1 MRIASL
7 HFPSAEVV
15 ETSISIDQ
23 QARDNYQ
30 FDIMH
35 VMNVFLTYLLG
46 RPCKI
51 GGDGGGVLLYDD
63 DYGDACYARNTLL
76 AAAHVTIRHIVK
88 RSPES
93 FISSSS
99 SASLSILLNCTREL
113 ADPFAN
119 L

>member
-30 FDIMH
+30 FDIML
-35 VMNVFLTYLLG
+35 VINVVFESFDLLA

-51 GGDGGGVLLYDD
+51 GGGGGVLLYDD

-93 FISSSS
+93 FISSS
-99 SASLSILLNCTREL
+99 ASLSILLNCTREL